1 MSTTRRNRNIPTS
14 TNTTVFANQSG
25 SIRRKLTNRR
35 NPIED
40 HDEVKEMNKVEDT
53 SVNNEEDNFDE
64 GDVYEEEDLDD
75 VQEEVVEEE
84 VEDTSVNTEDTS
96 VNTEEESRDEK
107 PRSRRRV
114 AQHKTT
120 RRRVQKKQE
129 EPSEES
135 VVKRR
140 NAENKPKDI
149 PSRILT
155 SVKEIIEILEDKTLD
170 VNARKNIEKR
180 LKEYESS
187 TANTE
192 VVMGISKIASEIF
205 SYAWDTPKKKP
216 VYINTEVHEFL
227 KAADFGTA
235 YDKST
240 VKGKVSYEEIGNLS
254 DLLYTVSEGVSNVV
268 ILNQLA
274 KLYVILNPEI
284 KLPIPEGKKTPQ
296 TAVRADD
303 LMKEYLGNI
312 MEDMTNSDIQYNAE
326 LEGKNVKNKTPRKE
340 FDPENIPRQRFS
352 KLFTVDISDYED
364 VMSKKEVIEK
374 LKKDEILIRDTIQ
387 YHESVLR
394 KEKEKVKKEQ

>member
-1 MSTTRRNRNIPTS
+1 MSTTRRNRNISSS
-14 TNTTVFANQSG
+14 TNTTVFGKQSG

-35 NPIED
+35 NPVED
-40 HDEVKEMNKVEDT
+40 HDEVEEMNNEQFDEVNDT
-53 SVNNEEDNFDE
+53 SVNNEEDSFDE
-64 GDVYEEEDLDD
+64 DDVYEEEDLDD
-75 VQEEVVEEE
+75 DLQEEVLQEEVEEE
-84 VEDTSVNTEDTS
+84 
-96 VNTEEESRDEK
+96 K
-107 PRSRRRV
+107 PRPRRRV
-114 AQHKTT
+114 AQTTTT

-129 EPSEES
+129 PVEEQPSEEPVKEP

-140 NAENKPKDI
+140 NAETKPKDV

-155 SVKEIIEILEDKTLD
+155 SVKEINEILDDKTLD

-192 VVMGISKIASEIF
+192 IVMGISKIASEIF

-216 VYINTEVHEFL
+216 VYINSEVHEFL
-227 KAADFGTA
+227 KVADFGTA

-240 VKGKVSYEEIGNLS
+240 VKGKVNYEEIGNLS

-274 KLYVILNPEI
+274 KLYVILNPDI
-284 KLPIPEGKKTPQ
+284 KLPIPEGKRTPQ
-296 TAVRADD
+296 TSVRADD
-303 LMKEYLGNI
+303 LMKEYLGKI
-312 MEDMTNSDIQYNAE
+312 MEDMTNSDIQYNTE

-364 VMSKKEVIEK
+364 VMSKKDVIEN
-374 LKKDEILIRDTIQ
+374 LKNDEVLIRDTIQ
-387 YHESVLR
+387 YHEAVIR
-394 KEKEKVKKEQ
+394 KEKERAKKEQ

>member
-1 MSTTRRNRNIPTS
+1 
-14 TNTTVFANQSG
+14 
-25 SIRRKLTNRR
+25 
-35 NPIED
+35 
-40 HDEVKEMNKVEDT
+40 MNNDQLDKVEDT
-53 SVNNEEDNFDE
+53 SVNNEEDNLDE

-84 VEDTSVNTEDTS
+84 VEDTSVN
-96 VNTEEESRDEK
+96 NEEESRDEK
-107 PRSRRRV
+107 PRSRRRPT
-114 AQHKTT
+114 QPTTT
-120 RRRVQKKQE
+120 RRRGQKKQE

-155 SVKEIIEILEDKTLD
+155 SVKEIIDILEDKTFD

>member
-14 TNTTVFANQSG
+14 TNTTVFGNQSG

-40 HDEVKEMNKVEDT
+40 HDEVKEMNNDQLDKVEDT

-84 VEDTSVNTEDTS
+84 VEDTSVN
-96 VNTEEESRDEK
+96 NEEESREEK
-107 PRSRRRV
+107 PRSRRRPT
-114 AQHKTT
+114 QPTTT
-120 RRRVQKKQE
+120 RRRGQKKQE